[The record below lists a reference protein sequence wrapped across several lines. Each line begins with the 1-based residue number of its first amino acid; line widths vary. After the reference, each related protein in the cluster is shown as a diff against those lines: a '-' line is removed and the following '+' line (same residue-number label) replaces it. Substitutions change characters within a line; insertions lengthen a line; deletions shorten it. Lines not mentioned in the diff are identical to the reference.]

1 MKSTILLISLFGV
14 TLLFSTAFAN
24 DAKNGKKIFK
34 KCAAC
39 HNVAKTAKHK
49 TGPKLWNIVGAK
61 AGIQDGYRYS
71 DWLKSSGIEWND
83 ETLAAWIGTN
93 KEKTEYFGKD
103 VRKSRMIFAGLRK
116 KEQIVDLIAY
126 LKTLK

>member
-1 MKSTILLISLFGV
+1 MKNKNSSYLTIRSYSFILS
-14 TLLFSTAFAN
+14 SAFAG

-39 HNVAKTAKHK
+39 HNVASTAKHK

-93 KEKTEYFGKD
+93 KEKQNISEKMLEKVG
-103 VRKSRMIFAGLRK
+103 
-116 KEQIVDLIAY
+116 
-126 LKTLK
+126 

>member
-1 MKSTILLISLFGV
+1 MMTKILLTSLLGV
-14 TLLFSTAFAN
+14 TLLFSSAFAG

-39 HNVAKTAKHK
+39 HNVASTAKHK
-49 TGPKLWNIVGAK
+49 TGPNLWNIVGAK
-61 AGIQDGYRYS
+61 AGIQEGYRYS
-71 DWLKSSGIEWND
+71 DWLKNSGIEWND

>member
-1 MKSTILLISLFGV
+1 MKKKTFLISLFG
-14 TLLFSTAFAN
+14 LSLIFSSAFAG
-24 DAKNGKKIFK
+24 DAKNGKKVFK

-39 HNVAKTAKHK
+39 HNVASESKHK

-61 AGIQDGYRYS
+61 AGVQDGYRYS
-71 DWLKSSGIEWND
+71 DWLKGSGIKWND
-83 ETLAAWIGTN
+83 ETLAAWVGSN
-93 KEKTEYFGKD
+93 KEKTAYFGKD

>member
-1 MKSTILLISLFGV
+1 MKQKTLLISLFASS
-14 TLLFSTAFAN
+14 LLVSSAFAG

-39 HNVAKTAKHK
+39 HNVASGAKHK
-49 TGPKLWNIVGAK
+49 TGPKLWNIVGSK

-71 DWLKSSGIEWND
+71 DWLKGSGIEWND
-83 ETLAAWIGTN
+83 ETLAAWIGTK
-93 KEKTEYFGKD
+93 KEKTTYFGED

-116 KEQIVDLIAY
+116 KEQIADLIAY

>member
-1 MKSTILLISLFGV
+1 MKNKTFLISLFGL
-14 TLLFSTAFAN
+14 TLLFFSAFAG
-24 DAKNGKKIFK
+24 DAKNGKKVFK

-39 HNVAKTAKHK
+39 HNVASGAKHK

-61 AGIQDGYRYS
+61 AGVQDGYRYS
-71 DWLKSSGIEWND
+71 DWLKGSGIEWND

-93 KEKTEYFGKD
+93 KEKTAYFGKD

-116 KEQIVDLIAY
+116 KEQIEDLIAY